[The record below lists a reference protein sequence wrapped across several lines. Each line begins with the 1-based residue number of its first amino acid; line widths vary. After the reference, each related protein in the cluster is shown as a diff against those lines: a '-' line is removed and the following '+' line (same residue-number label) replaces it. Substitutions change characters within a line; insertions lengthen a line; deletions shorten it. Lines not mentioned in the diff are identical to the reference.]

1 MSTILREIQACA
13 TGPAISIQPEMWEMN
28 FIFPTSF
35 LGFNGHFPDQPILP
49 AMVQV
54 LAGMLA
60 AGGGS
65 PMRLTKIGRAK
76 FMRIVKPGEKL
87 TATAVTSQKNG
98 QVHAKVQLTVH
109 GEPCALL
116 PLVLEPL
123 DTAS

>member
-13 TGPAISIQPEMWEMN
+13 LGPATRTSDGAREMI
-28 FIFPTSF
+28 FIFPPSF

-54 LAGMLA
+54 LTGILA
-60 AGGGS
+60 ARGDS
-65 PMRLTKIGRAK
+65 PLQLKKIGRAK

-87 TATAVTSQKNG
+87 KAHALTSTKNG
-98 QVHAKVQLTVH
+98 YVHAQIQLSVE
-109 GEPCALL
+109 GEPCAIL
-116 PLVLEPL
+116 PLVLEPA